1 MAKSVGN
8 PLVQVQQK
16 AHAQGKHVLA
26 ASFRRLWCSSRG
38 EARVLE
44 YVMCECR
51 KRGACSLKQQNQ
63 AQLPAD

>member
-1 MAKSVGN
+1 LSGLKWPRASEI
-8 PLVQVQQK
+8 
-16 AHAQGKHVLA
+16 HWYRYSRRHIKHVLA

-51 KRGACSLKQQNQ
+51 KRGACSLKQQN
-63 AQLPAD
+63 